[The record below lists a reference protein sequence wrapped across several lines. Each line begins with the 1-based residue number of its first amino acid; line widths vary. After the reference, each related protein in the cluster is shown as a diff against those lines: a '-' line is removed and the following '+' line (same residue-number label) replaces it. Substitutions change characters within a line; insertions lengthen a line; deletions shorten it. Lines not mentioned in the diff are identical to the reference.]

1 MEPAETG
8 KLRDGL
14 CHPGQRYFSSGPQ
27 KREVCWGMIRVLL
40 IEGEAGLLKL
50 IAFLLRIQG
59 FEVITAASEKEA
71 HAAMSNGRFDLVIVD
86 SALRGGD
93 DVAAAAQRLGIH
105 VILTS
110 GDPYRIVQGPLPF
123 IAKPFTGAELLKLM
137 RALLRAPGPGA
148 HSRWPDEKKAPPRAM
163 H

>member
-1 MEPAETG
+1 
-8 KLRDGL
+8 
-14 CHPGQRYFSSGPQ
+14 
-27 KREVCWGMIRVLL
+27 MIRVLL

-59 FEVITAASEKEA
+59 FEVITAAAAKEA

-86 SALRGGD
+86 YAVRGGD

-110 GDPYRIVQGPLPF
+110 GDPYRIVRGPLPF

-137 RALLRAPGPGA
+137 RALLRAPGPDA
-148 HSRWPDEKKAPPRAM
+148 HNRRPDEKSLSEPPPRRRQRSAPP
-163 H
+163 